1 MPSSACAADTPDLH
15 SFPTRRSSD
24 LRGGDGA
31 SGMACRV
38 RPDALRGCVG
48 VPARPR
54 RRAAGGS
61 DRGRRP
67 AGRASP
73 RHHHRT
79 RRPGGEHP
87 RSEEHTSELQSLT
100 NLVCRLL
107 LVPPTP
113 QIYTLSLHD
122 ALPISEAA
130 MARAA
135 WLVECGRMR
144 YADASV
150 FQRALVAARQAGRIE
165 DVVLLVEHPPVITI
179 GRGGRAANILVS
191 RDLLAAQ
198 GFDVHATERG
208 GDVTY
213 HGPGQ
218 LVGYPILDLGALDE
232 DVVRY
237 VRGLEA
243 ALIGALERFGIA
255 GARLRG
261 YPGVWVGDAKVA

>member
-1 MPSSACAADTPDLH
+1 
-15 SFPTRRSSD
+15 
-24 LRGGDGA
+24 
-31 SGMACRV
+31 
-38 RPDALRGCVG
+38 
-48 VPARPR
+48 
-54 RRAAGGS
+54 
-61 DRGRRP
+61 
-67 AGRASP
+67 
-73 RHHHRT
+73 
-79 RRPGGEHP
+79 
-87 RSEEHTSELQSLT
+87 
-100 NLVCRLL
+100 
-107 LVPPTP
+107 
-113 QIYTLSLHD
+113 
-122 ALPISEAA
+122 
-130 MARAA
+130 
-135 WLVECGRMR
+135 MR

-191 RDLLAAQ
+191 PDLLAAQ

-243 ALIGALERFGIA
+243 ALIGALERFGIP

-261 YPGVWVGDAKVA
+261 YPGVWVGDAKVAAIGVAVKRRVTMHGFALNVAPDLDHFGVINPCGLGKPVTSMARLLGRPVSLAEVQPVVVRSLGEVFAMEVRPLAVDAVLARIGVASPVGRG

>member
-1 MPSSACAADTPDLH
+1 
-15 SFPTRRSSD
+15 
-24 LRGGDGA
+24 
-31 SGMACRV
+31 
-38 RPDALRGCVG
+38 
-48 VPARPR
+48 
-54 RRAAGGS
+54 
-61 DRGRRP
+61 
-67 AGRASP
+67 
-73 RHHHRT
+73 
-79 RRPGGEHP
+79 
-87 RSEEHTSELQSLT
+87 
-100 NLVCRLL
+100 
-107 LVPPTP
+107 
-113 QIYTLSLHD
+113 
-122 ALPISEAA
+122 
-130 MARAA
+130 
-135 WLVECGRMR
+135 MR
-144 YADASV
+144 YADAWA
-150 FQRALVAARQAGRIE
+150 FQRSLVAARQAGRIE

-261 YPGVWVGDAKVA
+261 YPGVWVGDAKVAAIGVAVKRRVTMHGFALNVAPNLDHFGVINPCGLGKPVTSMARLLGRPVSLAEVQPVVVRSLGEVFAMEVRPLAVDAVLARIGEASPVGRG

>member
-1 MPSSACAADTPDLH
+1 
-15 SFPTRRSSD
+15 
-24 LRGGDGA
+24 
-31 SGMACRV
+31 
-38 RPDALRGCVG
+38 
-48 VPARPR
+48 
-54 RRAAGGS
+54 
-61 DRGRRP
+61 
-67 AGRASP
+67 
-73 RHHHRT
+73 
-79 RRPGGEHP
+79 
-87 RSEEHTSELQSLT
+87 
-100 NLVCRLL
+100 
-107 LVPPTP
+107 
-113 QIYTLSLHD
+113 
-122 ALPISEAA
+122 
-130 MARAA
+130 
-135 WLVECGRMR
+135 MR
-144 YADASV
+144 YADAWA
-150 FQRALVAARQAGRIE
+150 FQRSLVAARQAGRIE

-243 ALIGALERFGIA
+243 ALIGTLERFGIA

-261 YPGVWVGDAKVA
+261 YPGVWVGDAKVAAIGVAVKRRVTMHGFALNVAPNLDHFGVINPCGLGKPVTSMARLLGRPVSLAEVQPVVVRSLGEVFAMEVRPLAVDAVLARIGEASPVGRG

>member
-1 MPSSACAADTPDLH
+1 
-15 SFPTRRSSD
+15 
-24 LRGGDGA
+24 
-31 SGMACRV
+31 
-38 RPDALRGCVG
+38 
-48 VPARPR
+48 
-54 RRAAGGS
+54 
-61 DRGRRP
+61 
-67 AGRASP
+67 
-73 RHHHRT
+73 
-79 RRPGGEHP
+79 
-87 RSEEHTSELQSLT
+87 
-100 NLVCRLL
+100 
-107 LVPPTP
+107 
-113 QIYTLSLHD
+113 
-122 ALPISEAA
+122 
-130 MARAA
+130 
-135 WLVECGRMR
+135 MR
-144 YADASV
+144 YADAWA
-150 FQRALVAARQAGRIE
+150 FQRSLVAARQAGRIE

-218 LVGYPILDLGALDE
+218 LVGYPILDLAVLDE

-261 YPGVWVGDAKVA
+261 YPGVWVGDAKVAAIGVAVKRRVTMHGFALNVAPNLDHFGVINPCGLGKPVTSMARLLGRPVSLAEVQPVVVRSLGEVFAMEVRPLAVDAVLARIGEASPVGRG

>member
-1 MPSSACAADTPDLH
+1 M
-15 SFPTRRSSD
+15 
-24 LRGGDGA
+24 
-31 SGMACRV
+31 
-38 RPDALRGCVG
+38 
-48 VPARPR
+48 
-54 RRAAGGS
+54 
-61 DRGRRP
+61 
-67 AGRASP
+67 
-73 RHHHRT
+73 
-79 RRPGGEHP
+79 
-87 RSEEHTSELQSLT
+87 
-100 NLVCRLL
+100 
-107 LVPPTP
+107 
-113 QIYTLSLHD
+113 
-122 ALPISEAA
+122 
-130 MARAA
+130 
-135 WLVECGRMR
+135 
-144 YADASV
+144 

-191 RDLLAAQ
+191 PDLLAAQ

-243 ALIGALERFGIA
+243 ALIGALERFGIP

-261 YPGVWVGDAKVA
+261 YPGVWVGDAKVAAIGVAVKRRVTMHGFALNVAPDLDHFGVINPCGLGKPVTSMARLLGHPVSLAEVQPVVVRSLGEVFAMEVRPLAVDAVLARIAEASPVGRG

>member
-1 MPSSACAADTPDLH
+1 
-15 SFPTRRSSD
+15 
-24 LRGGDGA
+24 
-31 SGMACRV
+31 
-38 RPDALRGCVG
+38 
-48 VPARPR
+48 
-54 RRAAGGS
+54 
-61 DRGRRP
+61 
-67 AGRASP
+67 
-73 RHHHRT
+73 
-79 RRPGGEHP
+79 
-87 RSEEHTSELQSLT
+87 
-100 NLVCRLL
+100 
-107 LVPPTP
+107 
-113 QIYTLSLHD
+113 
-122 ALPISEAA
+122 
-130 MARAA
+130 
-135 WLVECGRMR
+135 MR
-144 YADASV
+144 YADAWA

-261 YPGVWVGDAKVA
+261 YPGVWVGDAKVAAIGVAVKRRVTMHGFALNVAPNLDHFGVINPCGLGKPVTSMARLLGRPVSLAEVQPVVVRSLGEVFAMEVRPLAVDAVLARIREASPAGRG

>member
-1 MPSSACAADTPDLH
+1 
-15 SFPTRRSSD
+15 
-24 LRGGDGA
+24 
-31 SGMACRV
+31 
-38 RPDALRGCVG
+38 
-48 VPARPR
+48 
-54 RRAAGGS
+54 
-61 DRGRRP
+61 
-67 AGRASP
+67 
-73 RHHHRT
+73 
-79 RRPGGEHP
+79 
-87 RSEEHTSELQSLT
+87 
-100 NLVCRLL
+100 
-107 LVPPTP
+107 
-113 QIYTLSLHD
+113 
-122 ALPISEAA
+122 
-130 MARAA
+130 
-135 WLVECGRMR
+135 MR

-191 RDLLAAQ
+191 PDLLAAQ

-243 ALIGALERFGIA
+243 ALIGALERFGIP

-261 YPGVWVGDAKVA
+261 YPGVWVGDAKVAAIGVAVKRRVTMHGFALNVAPDLDHFGVINPCGLGKPVTSMARLLGRPVSLAEVQPVVVRSLGEVFAMEVRPLAVDAVLARIGEASPVGRG